1 MRNSCTKPEV
11 YQTSAIIPT
20 LCCAGK
26 YNRGELTFFGRKGEH
41 HKWNE
46 ASLCW
51 NPSIM
56 VSRISLT
63 EKHNI
68 PTEKKSI
75 LHKLVAQKI
84 IIHAEAK
91 GNYKMVKIL
100 LQIQVQSRPVGKFFL
115 RGWEEGA
122 IQQRDGPNVRQGCE
136 PLRESGGMPP
146 GDDVKTGSQKQTLK
160 YGYYSIR

>member
-1 MRNSCTKPEV
+1 
-11 YQTSAIIPT
+11 
-20 LCCAGK
+20 
-26 YNRGELTFFGRKGEH
+26 
-41 HKWNE
+41 
-46 ASLCW
+46 
-51 NPSIM
+51 M

-100 LQIQVQSRPVGKFFL
+100 LQIQAQSRPVGKFFCGVG
-115 RGWEEGA
+115 R
-122 IQQRDGPNVRQGCE
+122 RVRSNNETDQTCE

-146 GDDVKTGSQKQTLK
+146 GDDVKTGNQKQT
-160 YGYYSIR
+160 